1 MAVKKKKIEFFK
13 VNILTMEDLPS
24 EISFAEILMIEVLQN
39 VSLPV
44 KGKDVELKILRNTEN
59 HIVGLLETNRDAS
72 VPPKKHRTNRTF
84 SRIGLEVEE
93 GLAYAN
99 VFLYDK
105 RRNILMYESNK
116 SGCYLDHFVDFIYL
130 ALQESESDLF
140 KTFLVKF
147 EAILT
152 HDEYNRILNFGFH
165 KSIEVEIARPDRIVA
180 DFEHQN
186 NALFNAITSGR
197 ELNSSKVFAKF
208 EVEGRPTKGS
218 EGLAAVSIRDILN
231 DAARLMQGRNNENV
245 KKVIV
250 SGYETGSKSLKKIDL
265 VADRYFKFI
274 SLDEPRENINLLEN
288 ERAQQILQL
297 HARCEADFDIMFL

>member
-1 MAVKKKKIEFFK
+1 MATKKKKIEFFK
-13 VNILTMEDLPS
+13 VKVLTMEDLPS

-39 VSLPV
+39 VSLTV

-59 HIVGLLETNRDAS
+59 YIVGLLETNRDVN
-72 VPPKKHRTNRTF
+72 VPPKKHKANRTF

-105 RRNILMYESNK
+105 RRNILMYEANK
-116 SGCYLDHFVDFIYL
+116 SGCYVEHFVDFIYL
-130 ALQESESDLF
+130 ALQESESELF

-147 EAILT
+147 EVILT

-165 KSIEVEIARPDRIVA
+165 KSIEVEIAKPDRIVA

-186 NALFNAITSGR
+186 NALFNAIESGR
-197 ELNSSKVFAKF
+197 QLNSSKVFAKF
-208 EVEGRPTKGS
+208 EVEGRPNKG
-218 EGLAAVSIRDILN
+218 EGLATLSIRDVLDN
-231 DAARLMQGRNNENV
+231 AARLMQGRNNENV

-250 SGYETGSKSLKKIDL
+250 SGYEAGSKKLKKIDL

-274 SLDEPRENINLLEN
+274 TLDEPREHTDLLEN
-288 ERAQQILQL
+288 QRAQEIMQL
-297 HARCEADFDIMFL
+297 HISCEADFDRMFL

>member
-1 MAVKKKKIEFFK
+1 MPVKKKKIEFFK

-59 HIVGLLETNRDAS
+59 HIVGLLETNRDAN

-84 SRIGLEVEE
+84 SRIGLDVEE

-105 RRNILMYESNK
+105 QRNILMYESNK
-116 SGCYLDHFVDFIYL
+116 SGCYLDHFVDFIYS
-130 ALQESESDLF
+130 ALQEAESDLF
-140 KTFLVKF
+140 KTFLIKF

-165 KSIEVEIARPDRIVA
+165 KSIEVEIAKPDRIVA
-180 DFEHQN
+180 DFDHQN
-186 NALFNAITSGR
+186 NALFNAIESGR
-197 ELNSSKVFAKF
+197 QLNSSKVFAKF
-208 EVEGRPTKGS
+208 EVEGRPNKG
-218 EGLAAVSIRDILN
+218 EGLATLSIRDILDN
-231 DAARLMQGRNNENV
+231 AARLMQGRNNENV
-245 KKVIV
+245 KKVVV
-250 SGYETGSKSLKKIDL
+250 SGYEVGSKSLKKIDL
-265 VADRYFKFI
+265 VADRYFKSI
-274 SLDEPRENINLLEN
+274 TLDEPRENINLLEN
-288 ERAQQILQL
+288 ERAQQIIQL
-297 HARCEADFDIMFL
+297 HASCVADFERIFL

>member
-24 EISFAEILMIEVLQN
+24 EISFAEILMIEMLQN

-44 KGKDVELKILRNTEN
+44 KGKDVELKILKNTEN

-140 KTFLVKF
+140 KTFRVKF

-186 NALFNAITSGR
+186 NALFSAITSGR
-197 ELNSSKVFAKF
+197 ELKSSKVFAKF
-208 EVEGRPTKGS
+208 EVEGRPNKGS
-218 EGLAAVSIRDILN
+218 EGLASMSIRDILN
-231 DAARLMQGRNNENV
+231 DAARLMQGRSNENV

-288 ERAQQILQL
+288 ERVQQILQL